1 MPQLSGGEAIV
12 QTLITHGV
20 DTIFGLP
27 GVQNDYLYIPLHDNQ
42 GKIRVIHPRHEQ
54 GAAYMAL
61 GYAMSHTSARCHQQ
75 DGFALA
81 HALIPPTPRR
91 GLLLIDPS
99 YEIKSDYSTIPPL
112 IAKLNK
118 KWNVGIIMLWYP
130 VLTSGAHDP
139 MLTTLIKNHPDG
151 LRAEVTFPP
160 AREGHRM
167 VGSGLFIVNPP
178 FGLSDELKR
187 IADIFGK
194 LT

>member
-1 MPQLSGGEAIV
+1 MHLAELHPQEASALRDAI
-12 QTLITHGV
+12 
-20 DTIFGLP
+20 
-27 GVQNDYLYIPLHDNQ
+27 
-42 GKIRVIHPRHEQ
+42 GKKAKV
-54 GAAYMAL
+54 Y
-61 GYAMSHTSARCHQQ
+61 QQ
-75 DGFALA
+75 DGYQLA
-81 HALIPPTPRR
+81 QSLCPPTPRR

-99 YEIKSDYSTIPPL
+99 YEIKSDYATIPPL
-112 IAKLNK
+112 IAKLHK

-130 VLTSGAHDP
+130 VLTSRVHDP
-139 MLTTLIKNHPDG
+139 MLTALIKNHPDG

-178 FGLSDELKR
+178 FGLSDELNR